1 MKNKI
6 RKLFNLVINVMNNIK
21 IKLVYTKIKT
31 IIINKEKKD
40 IIKDMEN

>member
-21 IKLVYTKIKT
+21 IKLDYIKIKT